1 MLFFRFDAG
10 FFFFFFYPSCLLL
23 FLLVLRLVSAFAFL
37 GIYVA
42 VLASFDGFRRRFWSI
57 GRELCL
63 SADFESGILLYFF
76 AGDRW
81 VFD

>member
-1 MLFFRFDAG
+1 M
-10 FFFFFFYPSCLLL
+10 
-23 FLLVLRLVSAFAFL
+23 
-37 GIYVA
+37 A